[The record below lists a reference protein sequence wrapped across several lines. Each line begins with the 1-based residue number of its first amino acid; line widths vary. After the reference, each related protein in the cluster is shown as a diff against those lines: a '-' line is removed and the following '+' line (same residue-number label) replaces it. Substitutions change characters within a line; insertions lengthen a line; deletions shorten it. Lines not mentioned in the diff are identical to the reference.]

1 MRKTGDFESI
11 TVVDRE
17 NVVRAAGDPA
27 RVGQPYVR
35 PAGESLGAADGRVQ
49 LARYVVQGEPVLG
62 FEAPIF
68 FQGKPV
74 GRVALGL
81 AERPLV
87 KVARLSQGLMAVL
100 VVVTVL
106 AVAIAMYFVANWF
119 SRPIKQVIDAMAEIG
134 RGHLD
139 HRIAEQRKDEFGLLF
154 AAFDRMAQALQ
165 DALPAPAAVPPATV
179 PPAARAT
186 PPAAAGE
193 TVAIAPEAAP

>member
-1 MRKTGDFESI
+1 
-11 TVVDRE
+11 
-17 NVVRAAGDPA
+17 
-27 RVGQPYVR
+27 
-35 PAGESLGAADGRVQ
+35 
-49 LARYVVQGEPVLG
+49 
-62 FEAPIF
+62 
-68 FQGKPV
+68 
-74 GRVALGL
+74 
-81 AERPLV
+81 
-87 KVARLSQGLMAVL
+87 
-100 VVVTVL
+100 
-106 AVAIAMYFVANWF
+106 MYFVATWF

-165 DALPAPAAVPPATV
+165 DALSAPATVPPATV